1 MIQYPAANPNTP
13 PLKWDKSAV
22 FIWGHPDHAAT
33 NPKIYRAS
41 VAKAEFTRSHT
52 DYIHGSYDG
61 TRPSWQSGK
70 GVKLPQGSI
79 DVFMRGQFLYKL
91 INDTW
96 VCVYQPDSPAG
107 WEYVNGNLTV
117 RELRD
122 SIDW

>member
-13 PLKWDKSAV
+13 PLAWDKSAV

-41 VAKAEFTRSHT
+41 VAKSRFTSRHT
-52 DYIHGSYDG
+52 DHIWGYSRHPD
-61 TRPSWQSGK
+61 WQSGK
-70 GVKLPQGSI
+70 GIKMPQLDI
-79 DVFMRGQFLYKL
+79 DNFMRGEFLYKL
-91 INDTW
+91 INNVW

-107 WEYVNGNLTV
+107 YEYVNGNLTV

-122 SIDW
+122 SIEW